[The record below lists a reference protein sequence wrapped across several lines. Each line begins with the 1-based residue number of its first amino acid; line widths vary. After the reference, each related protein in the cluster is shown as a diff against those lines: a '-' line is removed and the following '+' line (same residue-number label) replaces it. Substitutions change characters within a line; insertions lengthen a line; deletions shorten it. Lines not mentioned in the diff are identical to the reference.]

1 MACKKS
7 ELIAAV
13 NSYAAARTTGDAQ
26 LQQFSASYL
35 EQLIGTLEFSPEEAE
50 KEVEKPAK

>member
-1 MACKKS
+1 MACKQS

-13 NSYAAARTTGDAQ
+13 NSYAAARTTGDAK

-35 EQLIGTLEFSPEEAE
+35 EQMISTLEFSPEEAE
-50 KEVEKPAK
+50 VEKPAE

>member
-1 MACKKS
+1 MACKQS

-13 NSYAAARTTGDAQ
+13 NSYAAARTTGDAK

-35 EQLIGTLEFSPEEAE
+35 EQLISTLEFSPEEAE
-50 KEVEKPAK
+50 AEVEKPAE